1 MATVGE
7 MVNALGAERAPAV
20 TREIDY
26 DDFRNCRL
34 TYDELVAVYIGLLSN
49 LRDLGI
55 WDAEVLEGKLG
66 VVAPDGAVYAE
77 DIVLWVGDDT
87 TFSLGAPGKRVRV
100 IVLPA
105 KEE

>member
-1 MATVGE
+1 

-55 WDAEVLEGKLG
+55 WDAEVLEGQQMGGQIMLDADE
-66 VVAPDGAVYAE
+66 VEFIGA
-77 DIVLWVGDDT
+77 D
-87 TFSLGAPGKRVRV
+87 SVRV
-100 IVLPA
+100 IVLP
-105 KEE
+105 KEEK

>member
-1 MATVGE
+1 MRTVGE
-7 MVNALGAERAPAV
+7 MVKHSGS
-20 TREIDY
+20 
-26 DDFRNCRL
+26 L
-34 TYDELVAVYIGLLSN
+34 TP
-49 LRDLGI
+49 LRKTQYARQCGRMDIANVLHHLGI